1 MNMPVLKT
9 EAVDRGATSRRP
21 PRWCGSAR
29 RKPSFVKATLLP
41 MLGAIAARVVPPLVM
56 LALLLAVWQILCMQ
70 PGATLPSPT
79 KIWTEAYD
87 LIVDPFFVA
96 GPQDIGLGWRVLTS
110 LQRVAIG
117 YGLAGLIGIMLG
129 TIIGQSV
136 WAMRGLDPIFQ
147 MLRTI
152 SPLAWLPISLAA
164 FRDSQPSAIFVIFIT
179 AVWPIIIN
187 TAVGIRNIP
196 QDYRNVAAVLR
207 LNHLEFFCKIMIPSA
222 APYIF
227 TGLRIGIGLSWLAIV
242 AAEMLTGGVGIG
254 FFIWDAWNSSR
265 LSDIVVALVYI
276 GVVGFVLDRIVAG
289 IATIVTRGT
298 SRQLKERS
306 MTPYLK
312 IDHVDKILHARL
324 ARDRGAASDITL
336 TIEQG
341 EYVSI
346 IGHSG
351 CGKITLL
358 NIVAGLMPVTQRGG
372 AAGEPG
378 GQRARPRPRRRVPE
392 PFAAAVAHRLRQ
404 RPARRGQGVRRPSAA
419 RRARMNGR
427 CTISSSC
434 RWRTPRTSGRRKSPA
449 A

>member
-1 MNMPVLKT
+1 MNMQAVKT
-9 EAVDRGATSRRP
+9 ETATPIPVAAGEVLRLPAPKADFAKAKLIPLAKDWASKLIP
-21 PRWCGSAR
+21 P
-29 RKPSFVKATLLP
+29 
-41 MLGAIAARVVPPLVM
+41 IVM
-56 LALLLAVWQILCMQ
+56 IGLLLIVWQILCSK
-70 PGATLPSPT
+70 PGATLPSPS

-117 YGLAGLIGIMLG
+117 YGLASIIGILLG
-129 TIIGQSV
+129 TLIGQSM

-147 MLRTI
+147 VLRTI

-179 AVWPIIIN
+179 SVWPIIIN

-207 LNHLEFFCKIMIPSA
+207 LNHLEFFVKIMVPSA

-276 GVVGFVLDRIVAG
+276 GGIGFVLDRIVAG

-298 SRQLKERS
+298 S
-306 MTPYLK
+306 
-312 IDHVDKILHARL
+312 A
-324 ARDRGAASDITL
+324 
-336 TIEQG
+336 
-341 EYVSI
+341 
-346 IGHSG
+346 
-351 CGKITLL
+351 
-358 NIVAGLMPVTQRGG
+358 N
-372 AAGEPG
+372 
-378 GQRARPRPRRRVPE
+378 
-392 PFAAAVAHRLRQ
+392 
-404 RPARRGQGVRRPSAA
+404 
-419 RRARMNGR
+419 
-427 CTISSSC
+427 
-434 RWRTPRTSGRRKSPA
+434 
-449 A
+449 